1 MACRRTPGRR
11 AALPRSKVSARHLP
25 ARRGAARTVGVENH
39 RQRRQRRQ
47 RRRRRRRRQ
56 DHQPRQPRQRRPP
69 AARRALCAGG
79 AVGAGGAAGARD
91 GEARLV
97 ARAAADGRGDLE
109 RDWEKNTKLVSAAT
123 LQSLHCFDVDN
134 TELGENQAPESMPQM
149 RAGVSKLSM
158 ALRVC
163 GRRPSRWSTRTSA
176 ESLTSSMAKSPLPQK
191 HGSISSAA
199 SRSSLMGSASTT
211 PPKVV
216 KVGFG
221 GRKPRMGLAGD
232 PVV

>member
-1 MACRRTPGRR
+1 MSKTTADFVDKVFTHGADFVGDVPLTGLCNTLDPGEQWGNY
-11 AALPRSKVSARHLP
+11 AYQ
-25 ARRGAARTVGVENH
+25 E
-39 RQRRQRRQ
+39 
-47 RRRRRRRRQ
+47 
-56 DHQPRQPRQRRPP
+56 PP
-69 AARRALCAGG
+69 
-79 AVGAGGAAGARD
+79 V
-91 GEARLV
+91 
-97 ARAAADGRGDLE
+97 
-109 RDWEKNTKLVSAAT
+109 TKRKI
-123 LQSLHCFDVDN
+123 FDVDN

-191 HGSISSAA
+191 HLSISSAA
-199 SRSSLMGSASTT
+199 SRGSLMGSATTT

>member
-1 MACRRTPGRR
+1 M
-11 AALPRSKVSARHLP
+11 
-25 ARRGAARTVGVENH
+25 
-39 RQRRQRRQ
+39 
-47 RRRRRRRRQ
+47 
-56 DHQPRQPRQRRPP
+56 
-69 AARRALCAGG
+69 
-79 AVGAGGAAGARD
+79 
-91 GEARLV
+91 
-97 ARAAADGRGDLE
+97 
-109 RDWEKNTKLVSAAT
+109 SAAT

-163 GRRPSRWSTRTSA
+163 GRRGSRWSTRTSA

-191 HGSISSAA
+191 HLSISSAA
-199 SRSSLMGSASTT
+199 SRGSLTTT
-211 PPKVV
+211 PPHVV